1 MTLAKTCHASNMMQ
15 ELVEANVRSD
25 SQNLIIVTETH
36 VYMKASSA
44 TMQRGAFYTVAV
56 AAHAR

>member
-1 MTLAKTCHASNMMQ
+1 MFQQMFEVTAKNS
-15 ELVEANVRSD
+15 
-25 SQNLIIVTETH
+25 IIVAETH